1 MSLDMLQDNYI
12 NCVNLNIYDAKA
24 AENVVA
30 SANVNTITL
39 DSENTA
45 IDGKDVSGKFNLP
58 LSSDTLTTKIN
69 EDSIGN
75 VYVLKGSFPN
85 MQLSNQTR
93 SIGFISAIFGTVNNT
108 FNLNEPVTSA
118 YIKYTLHG
126 HTWDVKPESITIDDF
141 TNMPSEIIRDDT
153 RSGYNTKTA
162 YQFINAHYDSEN
174 ISEWVGD
181 SFHKKY
187 SAGNFLLN
195 P

>member
-1 MSLDMLQDNYI
+1 MATLRIKSSNYKKDMSLDMLQDNYI

-24 AENVVA
+24 TQNVVA
-30 SANVNTITL
+30 SANINTITL

-45 IDGKDVSGKFNLP
+45 TDGKDVSGKYNLP
-58 LSSDTLTTKIN
+58 LSLATLTTKIN

-85 MQLSNQTR
+85 MHLSNQTR

-141 TNMPSEIIRDDT
+141 TNMPGEIVSDAT

-162 YQFINAHYDSEN
+162 YHMPP
-174 ISEWVGD
+174 D
-181 SFHKKY
+181 SFV
-187 SAGNFLLN
+187 
-195 P
+195 